1 MNNNN
6 YTVHLILALEC
17 EAKPIIQYYGL
28 KRCMDETAYP
38 VFRKQNITL
47 TISGVGK
54 LAAAGAVAYTQ
65 GRYGHNQPAVWLN
78 IGVAGHASLEIGSC
92 RIAHKIIDH
101 ETSRHWY
108 PGLLFSS
115 SAICETAEITT
126 VSQPESQYNQDY
138 LYEMEAA
145 GFIATAIRFSTL
157 ELIQSLKVISDN
169 RTTPTRSLN
178 AQTLTRLI
186 ENQLDTIDLL
196 KQALEA
202 IRNQTVEASNKGVL
216 SFQNNWHFTAHQ
228 LTQLNLLLSRWQL
241 LSAET
246 LPSVDAISQ
255 LKTSKQVLLWLKT
268 EVSNLPVTF

>member
-6 YTVHLILALEC
+6 YTIHLIIALEC

-28 KRCMDETAYP
+28 KRCMDETAYS
-38 VFRKQNITL
+38 VFRKHNITL

-65 GRYGHNQPAVWLN
+65 GRYGNNQPAIWLN

-115 SAICETAEITT
+115 SVICETAEIAT
-126 VSQPESQYNQDY
+126 VSQPESLYDQNY

-157 ELIQSLKVISDN
+157 ELIQSLKVVSDN
-169 RTTPTRSLN
+169 RSTPTITLN
-178 AQTLTRLI
+178 AQTLTHLI
-186 ENQLDTIDLL
+186 EDQLDTIDLL
-196 KQALEA
+196 KQTLES
-202 IRNQTVEASNKGVL
+202 IRNQTVIASNENVVL
-216 SFQNNWHFTAHQ
+216 LQNNWNFTAHQ
-228 LTQLNLLLSRWQL
+228 LTQLNRLLSRWQL
-241 LSAET
+241 LSADT
-246 LPSVDAISQ
+246 LPSTDALSH
-255 LKTSKQVLLWLKT
+255 LKTSKQVLHWLKN
-268 EVSNLPVTF
+268 EVSNLPISF